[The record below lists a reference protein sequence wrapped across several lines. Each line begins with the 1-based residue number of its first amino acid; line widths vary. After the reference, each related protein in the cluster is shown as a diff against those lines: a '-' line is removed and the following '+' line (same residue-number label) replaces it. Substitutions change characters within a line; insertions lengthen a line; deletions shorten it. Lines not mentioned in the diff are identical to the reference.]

1 MSRNKEFPKQIYG
14 IQELYRP
21 CGEPV
26 EVDIVAVH
34 GLNGHA
40 TGSWTSKP
48 QGICWLSNA
57 SFLPRYIPRA
67 RVLVWGYNA
76 SIFSQ
81 NGKAPS
87 TDRVLQH
94 AQTLVSQLEADRDL
108 ENAAERPIIF
118 ICHSLGGII
127 VKRALAYAES
137 RVGLAHIH
145 SIYVCTFAILFFG
158 TPHQGSSK
166 ANILSSLQKIISIAT
181 PRAAIDLESGLVNA
195 LEKESE
201 VLQNIT
207 DQFTPLMSNFRVF
220 FFWEQEKTDLKY
232 KRDYIVTEASAAPI
246 IDNTERCGIAADHQ
260 RMAKFDSPSDQGF
273 RTAVA
278 ALRRYA
284 REAPSMIQRRYQ
296 RAVSV
301 RRDDRMIEAAELLE
315 TIQPHT
321 LGPYQSPPRYL
332 EPVYGVF
339 QGHSRDS
346 LSKHSF

>member
-1 MSRNKEFPKQIYG
+1 MTQGVEAPKQIYG
-14 IQELYRP
+14 IHELYRP
-21 CGEPV
+21 LDGPV

-48 QGICWLSNA
+48 HGICWLSNA
-57 SFLPRYIPRA
+57 YFLPRYIPRA

-76 SIFSQ
+76 SISSQ
-81 NGKAPS
+81 DGKAPS
-87 TDRVLQH
+87 SDRILQH

-108 ENAAERPIIF
+108 DDAAERPIIF
-118 ICHSLGGII
+118 
-127 VKRALAYAES
+127 ALAYAES
-137 RVGLAHIH
+137 RPRLTHIY

-166 ANILSSLQKIISIAT
+166 ANIFGSLQKIASLAT
-181 PRAAIDLESGLVNA
+181 PKALIELESGLVNA
-195 LEKESE
+195 LKKESE

-207 DQFTPLMSNFRVF
+207 DQFAPLMCNFRVF

-232 KRDYIVTEASAAPI
+232 KRDYIVTETSAAPI
-246 IDNTERCGIAADHQ
+246 IDNTERCGIAADHR
-260 RMAKFDSPSDQGF
+260 RMSKFDSPSDQGF

-284 REAPSMIQRRYQ
+284 REAPSVIQRRYR

-301 RRDDRMIEAAELLE
+301 QRDDRMIEAAELLE
-315 TIQPHT
+315 TIQPRT
-321 LGPYQSPPRYL
+321 LGFLPKPTA
-332 EPVYGVF
+332 
-339 QGHSRDS
+339 
-346 LSKHSF
+346 LS

>member
-14 IQELYRP
+14 IQELYRS

-48 QGICWLSNA
+48 QEICWLSNA

-87 TDRVLQH
+87 ADRVLQH

-108 ENAAERPIIF
+108 EDAAKRPIIF
-118 ICHSLGGII
+118 VCHSLGGII

-137 RVGLAHIH
+137 RVRLTHIY

-166 ANILSSLQKIISIAT
+166 ANILSSLQKIVSIAT
-181 PRAAIDLESGLVNA
+181 PKAAIDLESGLVNA

-220 FFWEQEKTDLKY
+220 FFWEQEKTDLK
-232 KRDYIVTEASAAPI
+232 
-246 IDNTERCGIAADHQ
+246 
-260 RMAKFDSPSDQGF
+260 
-273 RTAVA
+273 
-278 ALRRYA
+278 
-284 REAPSMIQRRYQ
+284 
-296 RAVSV
+296 
-301 RRDDRMIEAAELLE
+301 
-315 TIQPHT
+315 
-321 LGPYQSPPRYL
+321 
-332 EPVYGVF
+332 
-339 QGHSRDS
+339 
-346 LSKHSF
+346 

>member
-1 MSRNKEFPKQIYG
+1 MTESVEVRKQIYG
-14 IQELYRP
+14 IQEQYRP
-21 CGEPV
+21 LDEPV

-48 QGICWLSNA
+48 QGICWLSNV

-76 SIFSQ
+76 SVSSH
-81 NGKAPS
+81 NGKTPS
-87 TDRVLQH
+87 SDRILQH

-108 ENAAERPIIF
+108 DDAAQRPIIF
-118 ICHSLGGII
+118 VCHSLGGII

-137 RVGLAHIH
+137 RPRLTHIY

-166 ANILSSLQKIISIAT
+166 ANIFGSLQKIASLAT
-181 PRAAIDLESGLVNA
+181 PKALIDLESALVNA

-207 DQFTPLMSNFRVF
+207 DQFAPLMSNFRIF

-260 RMAKFDSPSDQGF
+260 RMSRFESPSDQGY

-278 ALRRYA
+278 ALRRYV
-284 REAPSMIQRRYQ
+284 REAPSVIQGRYQ
-296 RAVSV
+296 RAMSV
-301 RRDDRMIEAAELLE
+301 QRDDRMIEAAELLK
-315 TIQPHT
+315 TIQPCT
-321 LGPYQSPPRYL
+321 LGTLPKPTP
-332 EPVYGVF
+332 
-339 QGHSRDS
+339 
-346 LSKHSF
+346 LS